1 MNDITTTTTATTA
14 APGRPY
20 EALME
25 LRGPFAA
32 HGADLVLLWAEERW
46 EVARVTAPAITPH
59 ERAALAGRLAGALN
73 GRAGL
78 VPGGA
83 EPEPDPDPELL
94 R

>member
-1 MNDITTTTTATTA
+1 MNDIATTTAA
-14 APGRPY
+14 ARPY

-32 HGADLVLLWAEERW
+32 HGADLVLLWADERW
-46 EVARVTAPAITPH
+46 EVARVTAPAITPD

-78 VPGGA
+78 APRAA
-83 EPEPDPDPELL
+83 EPAPDPELL